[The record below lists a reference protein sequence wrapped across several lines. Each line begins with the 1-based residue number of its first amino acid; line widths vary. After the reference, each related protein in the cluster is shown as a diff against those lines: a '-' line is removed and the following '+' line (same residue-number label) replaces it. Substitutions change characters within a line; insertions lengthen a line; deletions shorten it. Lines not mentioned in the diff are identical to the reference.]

1 MSQTTPALAPDAAIA
16 LGIASTAMPFA
27 RTHEAILERWL
38 RILRLYGD
46 AASALQ
52 ALGVGEDRLQ
62 APEVS
67 SERRKHGTV
76 GASDSLGGA
85 GGVELVSKT
94 ASAIAGELGDEQI
107 GTGHLLLA
115 VMQLYGSEFDRVLA
129 AHGCYRGELIERL
142 GVKLASC

>member
-1 MSQTTPALAPDAAIA
+1 MRRPDPALAPDAAIA

-62 APEVS
+62 TADTSGGRPE
-67 SERRKHGTV
+67 R
-76 GASDSLGGA
+76 GAQAADSLGGA
-85 GGVELVSKT
+85 GGVERVSKT
-94 ASAIAGELGDEQI
+94 ASAIARELGDEQI
-107 GTGHLLLA
+107 ATRHLLLA
-115 VMQLYGSEFDRVLA
+115 VMRLYGSEFDRVLA

-142 GVKLASC
+142 GVKPAFC